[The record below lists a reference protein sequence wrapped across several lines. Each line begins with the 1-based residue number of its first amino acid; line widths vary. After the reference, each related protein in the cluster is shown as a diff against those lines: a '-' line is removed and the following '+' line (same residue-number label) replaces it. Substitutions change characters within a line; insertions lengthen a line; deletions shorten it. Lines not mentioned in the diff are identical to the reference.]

1 MLRLSSPGRRAVGA
15 AQRSVSAMAELV
27 TTGSERHEA
36 RVIAGGA
43 PAGFVL
49 GAVVF
54 LATALHALFAL
65 RSPSIWIVPDELIYS
80 ELAKSLGEGGLP
92 KIRGEV
98 SFAYG
103 LGYPLLLAPVWA
115 AFADVETAYAVA
127 KVLNAFLLSLAA
139 VPSYFLSRRFVDEA
153 GL

>member
-1 MLRLSSPGRRAVGA
+1 MSDTRLVQSRA
-15 AQRSVSAMAELV
+15 
-27 TTGSERHEA
+27 A
-36 RVIAGGA
+36 RPLGY
-43 PAGFVL
+43 VL

-54 LATALHALFAL
+54 LATALHALLAL

-139 VPSYFLSRRFVDEA
+139 VPAYFPRSAIRRRRPGLSSSQR
-153 GL
+153 